1 MADSWEQFFDD
12 HAPYYLQNRFT
23 SNTEAEVDFILE
35 ELTLPSGSLILD
47 VGCGT
52 GRHSIEFAKRG
63 YRVTGV
69 DISGGMLAIA
79 QKNARKAGVT
89 VEWVRVDAAQYR
101 PSKFFD
107 AAVCLCEG
115 AFGLLN
121 LGDDHR
127 TRDLSILRNIASA
140 LKINSR
146 LILTTLNAF
155 AKIREITQDD
165 VEAGRFN
172 LVDMIE
178 EVTNIDLPEGAK
190 KVRLRQRF
198 YTPSELSEY
207 LSQAGFETERVWGG
221 TAGDW
226 GRRKIRLDEIEFMVV
241 ARRTRDRGA

>member
-1 MADSWEQFFDD
+1 
-12 HAPYYLQNRFT
+12 
-23 SNTEAEVDFILE
+23 
-35 ELTLPSGSLILD
+35 
-47 VGCGT
+47 
-52 GRHSIEFAKRG
+52 
-63 YRVTGV
+63 VTGV

-207 LSQAGFETERVWGG
+207 ISQAGFETERVWGG